1 MMRYLRRL
9 AAGAALLTCLALPLR
24 GNSAEL
30 SFGYNVV
37 ENAVLDSGDL
47 RTRMI
52 NNIDLIEGDFRFGY
66 HGLNEV
72 NNFDAKTYFGRNRLM
87 IGKKDADTSALIDM
101 RSDVN
106 GVFDTKFGM
115 RNTGLIKKS
124 GGYGFVDV
132 SVNSKAGNVN
142 LFYGRSLG
150 HGLSL
155 EYLQSSDFA
164 FKGKPSYY
172 RELQMNKDVGKGRAV
187 FARAEMAEHCETKYM
202 FGVAQNLF

>member
-1 MMRYLRRL
+1 MRKL
-9 AAGAALLTCLALPLR
+9 AAGVALLTCLTLPVR

-52 NNIDLIEGDFRFGY
+52 NNIDLIEGDFCFGY
-66 HGLNEV
+66 HGLNEF
-72 NNFDAKTYFGRNRLM
+72 NNFDTKTYFGRNRLT
-87 IGKKDADTSALIDM
+87 IGKKGADTSALIDM
-101 RSDVN
+101 RGDVN

-115 RNTGLIKKS
+115 RNTGLIKKA

-132 SVNSKAGNVN
+132 SVNGKAGNVN

-155 EYLQSSDFA
+155 EYIQSSDFA
-164 FKGKPSYY
+164 FNGKPSYY

-187 FARAEMAEHCETKYM
+187 FARAEMTEHCETKYM